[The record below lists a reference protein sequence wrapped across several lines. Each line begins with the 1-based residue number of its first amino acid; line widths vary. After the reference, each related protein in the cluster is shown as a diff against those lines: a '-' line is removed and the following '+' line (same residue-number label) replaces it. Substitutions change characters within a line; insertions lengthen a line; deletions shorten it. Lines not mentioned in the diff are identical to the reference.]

1 MQYQLA
7 KIRLLQEQY
16 YSYIDAV
23 KGVLKKYPPLRNA
36 TPAVDDTS
44 DEEFELDSF
53 LVIDRSPSY
62 LKDSTYSY
70 LKTQQMDALLN
81 RINPYEWDN
90 YTDQVL
96 MGVDKKAETSQS
108 SPSRNAIRTGQRY
121 QAPGWSRKKAR
132 KETSTGI
139 TFALPIER
147 SRFWVSS
154 LYGPRK
160 NRGFHY
166 GLDMAAHR
174 GTPAKAVAA
183 GKVEQAAF
191 VSGYGNVVVVG
202 HDAVYKSRYAHLDK
216 ITVRKGD
223 LVKQGDCVGKV
234 GDTGFTLKTGKD
246 ASHLHLELCENGKQ
260 VNPLYLLPI

>member
-1 MQYQLA
+1 MQYQLD
-7 KIRLLQEQY
+7 KVRVLQERY
-16 YSYIDAV
+16 YRSIDAV
-23 KGVLKKYPPLRNA
+23 KTVLKKNTPLRGVSSA
-36 TPAVDDTS
+36 DDAS

-53 LVIDRSPSY
+53 LTIDRSPSH
-62 LKDSTYSY
+62 LKNSTYVY

-90 YTDQVL
+90 YTDQLL
-96 MGVDKKAETSQS
+96 MGVDEKAELSPRN
-108 SPSRNAIRTGQRY
+108 PSRSAVRSVQRY
-121 QAPGWSRKKAR
+121 QAPGWSKKKAR

-139 TFALPIER
+139 TFALPIDR

-160 NRGFHY
+160 KRGFHY
-166 GLDMAAHR
+166 GLDMAAYR

-183 GKVEQAAF
+183 GKVEQAEY
-191 VSGYGNVVVVG
+191 VSGYGNVVVVS

-216 ITVRKGD
+216 IAVRKGD
-223 LVKQGDCVGKV
+223 TVKQGDCVGKV